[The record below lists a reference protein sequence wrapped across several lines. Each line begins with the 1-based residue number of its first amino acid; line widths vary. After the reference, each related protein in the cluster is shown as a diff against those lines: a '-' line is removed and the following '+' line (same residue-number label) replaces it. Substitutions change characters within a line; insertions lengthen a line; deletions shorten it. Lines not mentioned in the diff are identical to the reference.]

1 MTNEHGGGPLAG
13 AVVIDCADSVAGAFA
28 TRLLADLGARVLIV
42 EPPGGGRL
50 RALGPF
56 PGDSPDLERGGLHLA
71 LNAGKESVALDL
83 NQQEGRRR
91 FCALAGASELLFVSG
106 DPDELRERG
115 LDYAAL
121 AAEQLS
127 LVYVSHSPF
136 GHDGP
141 YAGRASSEI
150 VDYAMGGFMY
160 FCGEPGRAPLMIPGF
175 QGELHAGMQMATGG
189 LIALRHARRTGT
201 GQHVEVSTFEA
212 LLNAHVWLASSWL
225 EEGELWRREGSGLVP
240 CRDGFLMLGRVSP
253 DLFLLIG
260 RPELMDDPRFATTTG
275 WRAALPEVRSMLAE
289 WAADKAMEDVYNL
302 AQSMRIIIT
311 PVNTVEQLASSA
323 QLEARGWWR
332 TVDTASDGTI
342 AVPGPPWTLSGS
354 VSGPRR
360 GPPRLDEHEALPARR
375 EPLPRDPAAAQ
386 RQPLEGL
393 RVLEATNAW
402 AGPLAGRHLA
412 DMGADVVVVERPI
425 IQPTRAQHFAGPT
438 QRWPRFHDRGGAYNL
453 LNRNKQAAM
462 LDLQNPAG
470 CEAFLRMVE
479 WADVVIENNSP
490 RVFSN
495 LGLTYEALAER
506 NPRVILCSL
515 SAFGSSG
522 PEANYAAYGS
532 NIEGSS
538 GLVAQTGYAPG
549 ELYAT
554 GTFHADP
561 VGGTIGAG
569 LIVAALEERE
579 RTGRGQHIEISLH
592 EGSALF
598 VLDSIMDHRLNG
610 RVAGPMNNRSPRRA
624 PQGAYPSAGED
635 CWLALACD
643 DDAQWRALCDA
654 IERPELAERH
664 ATLAERSGAH
674 DEIDAAITEWSR
686 QLDHQEATRLL
697 QAVGVPAGPV
707 LANWEI
713 VSDPHLYERGYWVE
727 VVHPEVGY
735 QRWEGYPWRL
745 SLTPGRTHSPAP
757 RLGQHNDEVL
767 RRATGMDDRDIR
779 ALRQAGALVDDPID
793 LDLYDLPRARR

>member
-1 MTNEHGGGPLAG
+1 MTGERSDGPLAG
-13 AVVIDCADSVAGAFA
+13 TVVVDCADGVAGAFA
-28 TRLLADLGARVLIV
+28 TRLLSDLGARVLLV
-42 EPPGGGRL
+42 EPPEGGRL

-56 PGDSPDLERGGLHLA
+56 ADDRPHAERGGLHIA

-83 NQQEGRRR
+83 DGPAGRRR
-91 FCALAGASELLFVSG
+91 LGTLVSAAEVLLVSG
-106 DPDELRERG
+106 DPGELRERG
-115 LDYAAL
+115 LGYEAL
-121 AAEQLS
+121 AAEQPS
-127 LVYVSHSPF
+127 LVYVSQSPF

-141 YAGRASSEI
+141 YAGRTSSEA

-175 QGELHAGMQMATGG
+175 QGELHAGMQMATGA
-189 LIALRHARRTGT
+189 LLALRHARRSGA
-201 GQHVEVSTFEA
+201 GQHVEVATFEA

-225 EEGELWRREGSGLVP
+225 EEGELWSRAGSGLVP

-260 RPELMDDPRFATTTG
+260 HPELMDDPRFATTTG
-275 WRAALPEVRSMLAE
+275 WRAALPEVRGMLAE
-289 WAADKAMEDVYNL
+289 WVADKTMAEVYHL
-302 AQSMRIIIT
+302 AQLLRIIVT
-311 PVNTVEQLASSA
+311 PVNTVEHLARSA

-332 TVDTASDGTI
+332 EVRTALDGTI

-354 VSGPRR
+354 ASGPRR
-360 GPPRLDEHEALPARR
+360 GPPRLDEHDALPPARER
-375 EPLPRDPAAAQ
+375 RAIDAAAS
-386 RQPLEGL
+386 RRPPLAGL
-393 RVLEATNAW
+393 RVVEATNAW

-438 QRWPRFHDRGGAYNL
+438 QRWPRFYDRGGAYNV
-453 LNRNKQAAM
+453 LNRNKQGAM
-462 LDLQNPAG
+462 LDLQRPEG
-470 CEAFLRMVE
+470 REAFLRMVE

-490 RVFSN
+490 PVFAN
-495 LGLTYEALAER
+495 LGLTYEALAKR

-515 SAFGSSG
+515 SAFGASG

-598 VLDSIMDHRLNG
+598 VLDSILDYRLNG

-624 PQGAYPSAGED
+624 PQGAYPSAGDD
-635 CWLALACD
+635 CWLALACE
-643 DDAQWRALCDA
+643 DDAQWRALCEA
-654 IERPELAERH
+654 IGRPELATRH
-664 ATLAERSGAH
+664 ATLAARIAAH
-674 DEIDAAITEWSR
+674 DEIDAAIAEWSR
-686 QLDHQEATRLL
+686 RLDHQEATRVL
-697 QAVGVPAGPV
+697 QAAGVPAGPV

-713 VSDPHLYERGYWVE
+713 VSDPQLYERRYWVE

-767 RRATGMDDRDIR
+767 RRAASMDEQEIR
-779 ALRQAGALVDDPID
+779 ALRQAGALVDEPVD

>member
-1 MTNEHGGGPLAG
+1 
-13 AVVIDCADSVAGAFA
+13 
-28 TRLLADLGARVLIV
+28 
-42 EPPGGGRL
+42 
-50 RALGPF
+50 
-56 PGDSPDLERGGLHLA
+56 
-71 LNAGKESVALDL
+71 
-83 NQQEGRRR
+83 
-91 FCALAGASELLFVSG
+91 
-106 DPDELRERG
+106 
-115 LDYAAL
+115 
-121 AAEQLS
+121 
-127 LVYVSHSPF
+127 
-136 GHDGP
+136 
-141 YAGRASSEI
+141 
-150 VDYAMGGFMY
+150 
-160 FCGEPGRAPLMIPGF
+160 MIPGF
-175 QGELHAGMQMATGG
+175 QGELHAGMQMATGS
-189 LIALRHARRTGT
+189 LIALRHARRTGA

-225 EEGELWRREGSGLVP
+225 EEGELWGRQGSGLVP

-260 RPELMDDPRFATTTG
+260 RPELMDDPRFATITG
-275 WRAALPEVRSMLAE
+275 WRAALPEIRAMLAE
-289 WAADKAMEDVYNL
+289 WAADKAMDEVYNL

-311 PVNTVEQLASSA
+311 PVNTIEHLARST

-332 TVDTASDGTI
+332 AVDTAADGAI
-342 AVPGPPWTLSGS
+342 SVPGPPWTLSGS

-360 GPPRLDEHEALPARR
+360 GPPRLDEHEALPTRR
-375 EPLPRDPAAAQ
+375 YPQPRPPAPAAAEQ
-386 RQPLEGL
+386 QSLKGL

-438 QRWPRFHDRGGAYNL
+438 QHWPRFYDRGGAYNL

-462 LDLQNPAG
+462 LDLQKSEG
-470 CEAFLRMVE
+470 REAFLRMVE

-490 RVFSN
+490 RVFAN
-495 LGLTYEALAER
+495 LDLTYEVLAER

-515 SAFGSSG
+515 SAFGATG

-532 NIEGSS
+532 YIEGSS

-579 RTGRGQHIEISLH
+579 RTGVGQHIEISLH
-592 EGSALF
+592 EASALF
-598 VLDSIMDHRLNG
+598 VLDSIMDYRLNG
-610 RVAGPMNNRSPRRA
+610 RVAGPVHNRSSRRA
-624 PQGAYPSAGED
+624 PQGAYPAAGDD
-635 CWLALACD
+635 CWLALACE
-643 DDAQWRALCDA
+643 DDAQWQALCHA
-654 IERPELAERH
+654 IERPELSPRF
-664 ATLAERSGAH
+664 ATLPQRIAAH
-674 DEIDAAITEWSR
+674 DEIDDAIAEWSSA
-686 QLDHQEATRLL
+686 LDHQEATRRL

-713 VSDPHLYERGYWVE
+713 VSDPHLYERGYWVD

-735 QRWEGYPWRL
+735 QRWEGYPWRF

-757 RLGQHNDEVL
+757 RLGEHNVEVL
-767 RRATGMDDRDIR
+767 RRAARMSEQEVGVLRAVGAVADRP
-779 ALRQAGALVDDPID
+779 VD
-793 LDLYDLPRARR
+793 LDLYEVPRSPSGGGGESPSVGQRG